1 MTLVYWIDR
10 NINKG
15 MEQVLI
21 KITIKSFEQSAIEM
35 AITKLIQLA
44 QLQGSINLCQSS
56 ATQNQQTI
64 GKEDDCSKILSHTT
78 LPPSIRKFTV
88 LRSPHIDKKSREQF
102 QQRELAAIVRLRP
115 IPIHFASLLLALVKN
130 SQLVGVQL
138 RVRVT
143 LATAL
148 YQ

>member
-1 MTLVYWIDR
+1 
-10 NINKG
+10 

-35 AITKLIQLA
+35 AITKLTQLA
-44 QLQGSINLCQSS
+44 ASINLCQSF
-56 ATQNQQTI
+56 ATQDQQMT
-64 GKEDDCSKILSHTT
+64 GKEDDGSKILSHTP

-102 QQRELAAIVRLRP
+102 QQRELAATVRLRP
-115 IPIHFASLLLALVKN
+115 ITIDLTSLLLALVKN

-138 RVRVT
+138 KVRVM

>member
-44 QLQGSINLCQSS
+44 QLQGSINLCQSF
-56 ATQNQQTI
+56 AAQDQQMI

-102 QQRELAAIVRLRP
+102 QQRELAAIVRLGP

>member
-1 MTLVYWIDR
+1 
-10 NINKG
+10 

-35 AITKLIQLA
+35 AITKLTQLA
-44 QLQGSINLCQSS
+44 ASINLCQSF
-56 ATQNQQTI
+56 ATQDQQMI
-64 GKEDDCSKILSHTT
+64 GKEDDGSKILSHTP

-102 QQRELAAIVRLRP
+102 QQRELAATVRLRP
-115 IPIHFASLLLALVKN
+115 ITIDLTSLLLALVKN

-138 RVRVT
+138 KVRVM